1 MSQAAVYLALILSC
15 LFLPSL
21 VIKRLTCKWTM
32 MVCTLLYSVYMA
44 AQFYPRVFTMIPAA
58 VVLGL
63 AAAPMW
69 SAKCT
74 YLTQVSDS
82 GRPGSDVP
90 CLCCR
95 DIVSGAGLGGHTMA
109 YMLTKWHEW

>member
-1 MSQAAVYLALILSC
+1 MYYLKTLPNTNCAESNVPLPVPLSPGVGTMSQAAVYLALILSC

-32 MVCTLLYSVYMA
+32 MVCTLLYSVYLI
-44 AQFYPRVFTMIPAA
+44 AQFYPRMYTMIPGAI
-58 VVLGL
+58 VLGL

-74 YLTQVSDS
+74 YLTQVSDAE
-82 GRPGSDVP
+82 RYIP
-90 CLCCR
+90 
-95 DIVSGAGLGGHTMA
+95 I
-109 YMLTKWHEW
+109 